1 MNTTESDFR
10 PATWFGP
17 IKGWHVGL
25 GFVFFFGIIFAV
37 NGTLIYQA
45 ISGFD
50 GLEQEDAYRKGRAYN
65 YVLDEMK
72 AQKALGWTTS
82 IKTTPLASGTTPH
95 ATTLA
100 VTFKDASGAPVSN
113 LTVHGTF
120 WRPVMQGSDA
130 RLPLKETTPGTY
142 EGAFDLAFGGNW
154 EVRIAATGA
163 ADQKYAQSQRVVLP

>member
-17 IKGWHVGL
+17 IRGWHVGL

-65 YVLDEMK
+65 YVLDEMN

-82 IKTTPLASGTTPH
+82 IKTTPLAKDASPH

-100 VTFKDASGAPVSN
+100 VTFKDAAGVPVSN
-113 LTVHGTF
+113 LAVHGTF
-120 WRPVMQGSDA
+120 WRPVMQGADA